1 MSHLT
6 NYGENK
12 LVDMIRG
19 QALSLPADW
28 YLSLLSAGDDATL
41 TEISG
46 YARQPAARS
55 LAEWAG
61 TQGAGTTAASNGTSH
76 RTSNNSAVDFGLAG
90 GAITVNA
97 VGLHDALTSGNAW
110 AWAPLVTPLVLA
122 LNDPIE
128 FDPGA
133 IEWTL
138 GATGGLSDYLS
149 NKLIDLLWRGQAYTW
164 PNNQFCRLMT
174 SAPTNAGGGTE
185 VSGGSY
191 AAQAIASSLTAWAG
205 TQGDGTTSPSNGTS
219 GKTSNNDPVIF
230 PSPSAGWG
238 TVSHFRLDDAS
249 SGGNMLFWAAMDA
262 PRTVAGGGPQPRFNA
277 AQLSITFA

>member
-1 MSHLT
+1 MSNLT

-12 LVDMIRG
+12 LVDVIRG
-19 QALSLPADW
+19 QALSLPGSW
-28 YLSLLSAGDDATL
+28 YLSLLSAGDDASL

-46 YARQPAARS
+46 YARQPVTRS
-55 LAEWAG
+55 LAAWAG
-61 TQGAGTTAASNGTSH
+61 TQGAGTIVASTGTSH
-76 RTSNNSAVDFGLAG
+76 RTSNNSAVNFGTAAG
-90 GAITVNA
+90 AVTVNA
-97 VGLHDALTSGNAW
+97 IGMHDALTAGNAW
-110 AWAPLVTPLVLA
+110 AWAPLVAPLVLA

-128 FDPGA
+128 FDPGS

-138 GATGGLSDYLS
+138 GATGGLSDWLS
-149 NKLIDLLWRGQAYTW
+149 NRLIDLLWRAQAYTW

-174 SAPTNAGGGTE
+174 TAPSNAGGGTE

-191 AAQAIASSLTAWAG
+191 AAQAIASTLTAWAG
-205 TQGDGTTSPSNGTS
+205 TQGDGTTAPSNGTS

-238 TVSHFRLDDAS
+238 TVSHFRLDDAA
-249 SGGNMLFWAAMDA
+249 SGGNMLFWGAMDA
-262 PRTVAGGGPQPRFNA
+262 PRTVTGGGPQPRFNA

>member
-1 MSHLT
+1 MNLT
-6 NYGENK
+6 DYGENK

-19 QALSLPADW
+19 QGLPLPTDW
-28 YLSLLSAGDDATL
+28 HLSLLSAGADDEL

-46 YARQPAARS
+46 YSRVAVERS
-55 LAEWAG
+55 LAAWAG
-61 TQGAGTTAASNGTSH
+61 TQGPGTVTASSGTSH
-76 RTSNNSAVDFGLAG
+76 ATSNNDAVDFGVAG
-90 GAITVNA
+90 GSITVEA
-97 VGLHDALTSGNAW
+97 IGFYDALTGGNSW
-110 AWAPLVTPLVLA
+110 MWAPLVTPLVLA
-122 LNDPIE
+122 DQDPIQ

-133 IEWTL
+133 IQLTL
-138 GATGGLSDYLS
+138 GATGGLSDWLS
-149 NKLIDLLWRGQAYTW
+149 NKLIDLIWRGQAYTW
-164 PNNQFCRLMT
+164 PNNQYLRLLT

-185 VSGGSY
+185 VSGAGY
-191 AAQAIASSLTAWAG
+191 APAVIPSTMVAWSG
-205 TQGDGTTSPSNGTS
+205 TQGDGTMTASSGTS

-249 SGGNMLFWAAMDA
+249 SGGNMLFWAALDA